1 LNIMSAKRR
10 RSESGQSLV
19 ETILIIPLILLIV
32 ANAVNFGYF
41 FLMAL
46 NLSSASRSSTLYS
59 IMGSATPAGSGFAP
73 AGPTTSI
80 TSVSY
85 LAYQDLTG
93 AVSAPTVSG
102 AVQVCSP
109 SVGITN
115 PGNTNQT
122 SACSNFPSTA
132 TFPTPNSDPELNAGN
147 TAPAFI
153 LNRVDIRYSF
163 TPPLPAMPFN
173 LVVLL
178 SPACT
183 SSGGNTSCT
192 FYRHAEMRGM

>member
-1 LNIMSAKRR
+1 MKFGARG
-10 RSESGQSLV
+10 RSDSGQSLL
-19 ETILIIPLILLIV
+19 ETILVIPLLLLIV
-32 ANAVNFGYF
+32 ANAINFGYF

-46 NLSSASRSSTLYS
+46 NISAASRSGSLYS
-59 IMGSATPAGSGFAP
+59 IMGSATPAATSLPP
-73 AGPTTSI
+73 AGPATGI
-80 TSVSY
+80 TSVSH

-93 AVSAPTVSG
+93 AVASPSTNG

-109 SVGITN
+109 SVGVVN
-115 PGNTNQT
+115 PGNTNET
-122 SACSNFPSTA
+122 SACSSFPSTA
-132 TFPTPNSDPELNAGN
+132 TFPTPDPDPELNAGN

-178 SPACT
+178 SSACT
-183 SSGGNTSCT
+183 STGGNTTCT
-192 FYRHAEMRGM
+192 FYRHAEMRGMGG